1 MTKGINVMDGENTEQ
16 AAPKK
21 HRPFGSKNPDAVIE
35 LRRQRLYRRQLEGL
49 GSRDLVQQHAKTEQ
63 ISMATAWRD
72 WAQVNAWNK
81 EDWEREREDMI
92 ARIQG
97 MRFKLYHT
105 AYKKGHLQVAAGV
118 LDSLGRVLGEATPE
132 QVAVQV
138 PNLNIQIE
146 QKKD

>member
-1 MTKGINVMDGENTEQ
+1 MDEKATDNGSK
-16 AAPKK
+16 PS
-21 HRPFGSKNPDAVIE
+21 RPFGKKNPDALIE

-72 WAQVNAWNK
+72 WAQVNEWNK
-81 EDWEREREDMI
+81 EDWDRDREDMI

-132 QVAVQV
+132 QVAVSV

>member
-1 MTKGINVMDGENTEQ
+1 MDEK
-16 AAPKK
+16 AADSGSKSS
-21 HRPFGSKNPDAVIE
+21 RPFGKKNPDALIE

-72 WAQVNAWNK
+72 WAQVNEWNK
-81 EDWEREREDMI
+81 EDWDRDREDMI

-105 AYKKGHLQVAAGV
+105 AFKKGHLQVAAGV

-132 QVAVQV
+132 QVAVSV

>member
-1 MTKGINVMDGENTEQ
+1 MDENTTNNEQ
-16 AAPKK
+16 KIA
-21 HRPFGSKNPDAVIE
+21 RPFGKKNPDALVE

-72 WAQVNAWNK
+72 WAQVNDWNK

-92 ARIQG
+92 ARVQG

-105 AYKKGHLQVAAGV
+105 AYKKGHLQVAANV

>member
-1 MTKGINVMDGENTEQ
+1 MDENTTNNEQ
-16 AAPKK
+16 KIA
-21 HRPFGSKNPDAVIE
+21 RPFGKKNPDALVE

-72 WAQVNAWNK
+72 WAQVNDWIK
-81 EDWEREREDMI
+81 VDWEREREDMI

-105 AYKKGHLQVAAGV
+105 AYKKGHLQVAANV